1 MKNRKIMPLILVFSM
16 CLAGLSGCSQDA
28 ANPNNDSGSDDKL
41 TIGIVQHQE
50 HPALD
55 SAREGFLAKLKELGY
70 DETKVDFQIKYAQG
84 EASTDDLIAKQFV
97 SDKVDLIYAIA
108 TPAAQ
113 SAYNATMD
121 TEVPVIFNAVT
132 DAVEAGIVQS
142 NEQPGGNVTGVSDAA
157 PLEAQIKLIR
167 EMLPEAKTIG
177 MLYNLGE
184 VNGKIQVD
192 QVKAMAPDYGF
203 EVKELGV
210 SATTEIPTAAEQ
222 LSGDVDCFY
231 NITDNMVVNATAS
244 VVDKAN
250 AKNLPV
256 FAAEDGQMAQ
266 GLLASDSIS
275 YYSLGEQA
283 GQMAYDILI
292 NGKAPADIP
301 VETAKDTT
309 LILNQK
315 VAETLGIEVPEDLLK
330 RASLFEE

>member
-1 MKNRKIMPLILVFSM
+1 MKLTKISALLMASAV
-16 CLAGLSGCSQDA
+16 CLAGLSGCSKDA
-28 ANPNNDSGSDDKL
+28 ANTNNDSGSDDKL
-41 TIGIVQHQE
+41 VIGIVQHQE

-55 SAREGFLAKLKELGY
+55 SSREGFLAKLKELGY
-70 DETKVDFQIKYAQG
+70 DENKIDFQIKYAQG
-84 EASTDDLIAKQFV
+84 EASTDDLIVKQFV
-97 SDKVDLIYAIA
+97 ADKVDLIYAIA

-121 TEVPVIFNAVT
+121 TEIPVIFNAVT

-142 NEQPGGNVTGVSDAA
+142 NEKPGGNVTGVSDAA

-192 QVKAMAPDYGF
+192 QVKALAPEYDF
-203 EVKELGV
+203 EVKDLGV

-222 LSGDVDCFY
+222 LSGSVDCFY

-283 GQMAYDILI
+283 GQIAYDILV
-292 NGKAPADIP
+292 NGKSPADIP

-315 VAETLGIEVPEDLLK
+315 VAEALGIEIPEELMK
-330 RASLFEE
+330 RATLFEE